1 MQGKKSYAFQRNGDG
16 FMLSLEVTLR
26 HVAQEKTWS
35 LFWGR
40 THSFP
45 CATYKAFLSPRPTC
59 PHLSSAVIF
68 HGSKRNKGK
77 RKERE
82 KLSWALLKEVC
93 HHHVAVITDED
104 CVHRKQSQAL
114 CCPRSLESGYT
125 QKSISAFKD
134 QFASPQKDWRDFPHK
149 HPAADSAVL
158 PACCL
163 L

>member
-1 MQGKKSYAFQRNGDG
+1 MPSKETEMGSCSALKLLSDTLLRRRPEAYSEAGLTPFPVLPTKHSWVRGPPVLTLAWQSYFMGVNG
-16 FMLSLEVTLR
+16 TK
-26 HVAQEKTWS
+26 EKE
-35 LFWGR
+35 
-40 THSFP
+40 
-45 CATYKAFLSPRPTC
+45 K
-59 PHLSSAVIF
+59 
-68 HGSKRNKGK
+68 
-77 RKERE
+77 KERE